1 MAQTALKEPIVEQG
15 TISPAQREREET
27 RERIARESAER
38 YRRSVNEVNRTR
50 DSDIEKVL
58 RS

>member
-1 MAQTALKEPIVEQG
+1 MAQVSRKEPIMEQHRV
-15 TISPAQREREET
+15 PQAQREDEES
-27 RERIARESAER
+27 RERIIRESAER

-50 DSDIEKVL
+50 DSDIERAL